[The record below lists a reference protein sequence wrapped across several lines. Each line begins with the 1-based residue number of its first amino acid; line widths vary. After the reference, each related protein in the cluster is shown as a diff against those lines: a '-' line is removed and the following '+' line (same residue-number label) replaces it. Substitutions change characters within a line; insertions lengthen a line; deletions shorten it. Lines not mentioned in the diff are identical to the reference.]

1 MESMV
6 SKTFLKVMG
15 FCGSLLLSVFAGI
28 FALLALALM
37 CVGIVEG
44 DLLTASI
51 SAFAGFIAWVCWS
64 VRKDTLV

>member
-1 MESMV
+1 
-6 SKTFLKVMG
+6 
-15 FCGSLLLSVFAGI
+15 
-28 FALLALALM
+28 M